1 LINTLLGKVFGT
13 KNERE
18 IKRMMPRVEAISAL
32 EPEMKK
38 LSDEQLRAK
47 TEEFRTRIKE
57 RLARFE
63 GETEQQAAPEAE
75 ADSDIDR
82 QKRLENE
89 RFRALREALDE
100 ILVEAFAVVREAGRR
115 VLNMRHF
122 DVQLIGGMVLHEG
135 KIAEMKTGEGKTLV
149 ATLPVYLNALGG
161 RGVHVVTV
169 NDYLAKRDSEWM
181 GKLYKFLGLTVGVI
195 VHELD
200 DEERREA
207 YAADVTY
214 GTNNEFGFDYLRD
227 NMKFDLRD
235 CVQREHHY
243 AIVDEVD
250 SILIDEARTPLI
262 ISGASEESTDK
273 YYKVNRIIP
282 RLTRG
287 EELGQNELRELI
299 EGKKIAPEDRDEM
312 VQELNESGNDPQ
324 RKILTGDFAVDE
336 KHKNITVT
344 DRGWEKVEKLLG
356 IGNIADPENWAL
368 KHHVETAI
376 KAHALYRKD
385 VEYVVKDGEVV
396 IVDEFTGRLM
406 PGRRWSD
413 GLHQAIEAKENVKIE
428 RENQTLATIT
438 FQNYFRMYKKLAG
451 MTGTAETEA
460 PEFDKIYKLEVTVI
474 PTNRTLLRIENPD
487 IVYRTEKEKY
497 FAASD
502 EIQRLHDSGQP
513 VLVGTTS
520 IEKSERL
527 SELLKKKGIKHVV
540 LNAKY
545 HEREAEIVA
554 QAGRKGMVTIATNMA
569 GRGTDILLGGNPEF
583 MAKQECVKKG
593 IAQPLRA
600 AQGKVGADVDDSNR
614 TLWYYAGNEYVV
626 PTDQWNEVFARYKT
640 DTDREHQEVIGA
652 GGLHIFGTERHE
664 ARRIDNQLRGRAGR
678 QGDPGSSR
686 FYLSLEDD
694 LMRIFAKEWVSNLLQ
709 RLGMEEG
716 VPIESRMITRRI
728 EAAQKA
734 VEGQNFESRK
744 HLLEYDDV
752 MNKQRVA
759 VYGLRRRLL
768 EGLDQKD
775 LIIEDYVAG
784 ILGELLE
791 KYCPE
796 KSHADDWDCKGLKEA
811 VFTKFGVDIYAE
823 GLKPEEMSRQELG
836 DAVFEKLKERYDAK
850 EKLIGSEA
858 MRYHERTIMLSVIDA
873 QWKDHLLSM
882 DHLKEGIGL
891 RGYGQHDPLVE
902 YKRESFDMFEE
913 MMQRFQEETVRILY
927 LMQILERPPDSG
939 PMPRGPEGPL
949 DQGPEAGVPS
959 IISGGRGNG
968 RPARQIATSVDDI
981 EEAFQRKKKRELEQ
995 ARMAGA
1001 GDTQT
1006 VQQVVRSGEKI
1017 GRNDP
1022 CPCGSG
1028 KKYKKCCGA

>member
-18 IKRMMPRVEAISAL
+18 IKRLQPRVQAINAL
-32 EPEMKK
+32 EPEIQK
-38 LSDEQLRAK
+38 LSDDQLRAK
-47 TEEFRTRIKE
+47 TAEFRARIQE
-57 RLARFE
+57 HLSSI
-63 GETEQQAAPEAE
+63 
-75 ADSDIDR
+75 ADEPATDPDRPDADVSDIDQ
-82 QKRLENE
+82 QKELEKQRSE
-89 RFRALREALDE
+89 VLKEVLDE
-100 ILVEAFAVVREAGRR
+100 LLEEAFAVVREAGKR

-149 ATLPVYLNALGG
+149 ATLPVYLNALSE

-181 GKLYKFLGLTVGVI
+181 GKLYSFLGLTVGVI
-195 VHELD
+195 VHDLD
-200 DEERREA
+200 DAERRAA

-227 NMKFDLRD
+227 NMKFDLND
-235 CVQREHHY
+235 CVQRVHNF

-282 RLTRG
+282 KLERG
-287 EELGQNELRELI
+287 EEIDTAPGEP
-299 EGKKIAPEDRDEM
+299 KIM
-312 VQELNESGNDPQ
+312 
-324 RKILTGDFAVDE
+324 TGDYVVDE
-336 KHKNITVT
+336 KHRNITVT
-344 DRGWEKVEKLLG
+344 DEGWEKVEKLLG

-368 KHHVETAI
+368 KHHVETAV
-376 KAHALYRKD
+376 KAHALYKRD
-385 VEYVVKDGEVV
+385 VEYVVKDGEVI

-413 GLHQAIEAKENVKIE
+413 GLHQSIEAKENVKIE

-460 PEFDKIYKLEVTVI
+460 PEFDKIYRLEVVVI
-474 PTNRTLLRIENPD
+474 PTNRVLLRKENPD

-497 FAASD
+497 FAAAD

-527 SELLKKKGIKHVV
+527 SDLLNKKGLKDHVV
-540 LNAKY
+540 LNAKF

-554 QAGRKGMVTIATNMA
+554 QAGRKGRVTIATNMA

-593 IAQPLRA
+593 IAQPIRA
-600 AQGKVGADVDDSNR
+600 AQGKIEAEVNDPNR
-614 TLWYYAGNEYVV
+614 TVWYYAGNEYAV
-626 PTDQWNEVFARYKT
+626 PTDQWNEVFARYKA
-640 DTDREHQEVIGA
+640 DTDKEHREVIEA

-694 LMRIFAKEWVSNLLQ
+694 LMRIFAKEWISNLLQ

-728 EAAQKA
+728 EGAQKA
-734 VEGQNFESRK
+734 VEGQNFEARK

-752 MNKQRVA
+752 MNKQREA

-775 LIIEDYVAG
+775 LIIEDYVSG
-784 ILGELLE
+784 ILGDFLE
-791 KYCPE
+791 RHCPAKE
-796 KSHADDWDCKGLKEA
+796 HVDNWDFKALRDA
-811 VFTKFGVDIYAE
+811 ISARFGVDIYAE
-823 GLKPEEMSRQELG
+823 GLKPENMNRQELG
-836 DAVFEKLKERYDAK
+836 DAIFEKLKERYDAK
-850 EKLIGSEA
+850 EKLIGAEA
-858 MRYHERTIMLSVIDA
+858 MRYHERMIMLSVIDA

-882 DHLKEGIGL
+882 DHLKEGINL

-902 YKRESFDMFEE
+902 YKRESYDMFEE
-913 MMQRFQEETVRILY
+913 MMQRFQEETVRYLY
-927 LMQILERPPDSG
+927 LMQIMERPAEAVAR
-939 PMPRGPEGPL
+939 PRGV
-949 DQGPEAGVPS
+949 AGNLSEKETQAPAL
-959 IISGGRGNG
+959 ITGGRGGNG
-968 RPARQIATSVDDI
+968 RPQRQVATSMDEI
-981 EEAFQRKKKRELEQ
+981 EEAFQRKKKKELEQ

-1001 GDTQT
+1001 GDVQ
-1006 VQQVVRSGEKI
+1006 VQQVVRSGAKV

-1028 KKYKKCCGA
+1028 KKYKKCCGANS

>member
-18 IKRMMPRVEAISAL
+18 LKRLMPQVEAINAL
-32 EPEMKK
+32 EPQIKQ

-47 TEEFRTRIKE
+47 TDEFRKRIQE
-57 RLARFE
+57 RLASLPDE
-63 GETEQQAAPEAE
+63 PD
-75 ADSDIDR
+75 ADPDR
-82 QKRLENE
+82 LKQLEDDRTKLINE
-89 RFRALREALDE
+89 VLDE
-100 ILVEAFAVVREAGRR
+100 LLVEAFAVVREAGRR

-122 DVQLIGGMVLHEG
+122 DVQLIGGMVLHQG

-149 ATLPVYLNALGG
+149 ATLPVYLNALSG

-181 GKLYKFLGLTVGVI
+181 GKLYRFLGLTVGVI
-195 VHELD
+195 VHDLD

-207 YAADVTY
+207 YASDVTY

-227 NMKFDLRD
+227 NMKFDVHD
-235 CVQREHHY
+235 CVQRKHNF

-273 YYKVNRIIP
+273 YARVNRIIP
-282 RLTRG
+282 KLERG
-287 EELGQNELRELI
+287 EEI
-299 EGKKIAPEDRDEM
+299 DTAPGEPKE
-312 VQELNESGNDPQ
+312 
-324 RKILTGDFAVDE
+324 LTGDYVVDE
-336 KHKNITVT
+336 KHKSITVT
-344 DRGWEKVEKLLG
+344 DIGWEKVEQLLG
-356 IGNIADPENWAL
+356 IGNIADPENWDL
-368 KHHVETAI
+368 KHHVDTAV
-376 KAHALYRKD
+376 KAHALYKRD
-385 VEYVVKDGEVV
+385 VEYVVKDGEVI

-413 GLHQAIEAKENVKIE
+413 GLHQAVEAKENVKIE

-460 PEFDKIYKLEVTVI
+460 AEFEKIYRLEVMVI
-474 PTNRTLLRIENPD
+474 PTNKPMLREENPD
-487 IVYRTEKEKY
+487 VVYRTDKEKY

-502 EIQRLHDSGQP
+502 EILKLYATGRP

-527 SELLKKKGIKHVV
+527 SELLKKKSIKHVV

-600 AQGKVGADVDDSNR
+600 AQGKIQIDVDETKS
-614 TLWYYAGNEYVV
+614 TVWYYAGNEYVV
-626 PTDQWNEVFARYKT
+626 PTEQWTEIFNRYKVQT
-640 DTDREHQEVIGA
+640 DKEHDEVTA
-652 GGLHIFGTERHE
+652 VGGLHIFGTERHE

-716 VPIESRMITRRI
+716 IPIESRLITRRI
-728 EAAQKA
+728 ATAQQA
-734 VEGQNFESRK
+734 VEAQNFEARK

-752 MNKQRVA
+752 MNKQREA
-759 VYGLRRRLL
+759 VYGLRRQLL
-768 EGLDQKD
+768 EGVEQKE
-775 LIIEDYVAG
+775 LILEDYVSG
-784 ILGELLE
+784 ILSDVMDQFCAV
-791 KYCPE
+791 KVHPE
-796 KSHADDWDCKGLKEA
+796 DWDTKGLKDA
-811 VFTKFGVDIYAE
+811 IFTRFGVDILAE
-823 GLKPEEMSRQELG
+823 GIKPESLSRQELG
-836 DAVFEKLKERYDAK
+836 DAIFAKLKERYDAK
-850 EKLIGSEA
+850 EKLIGPDA
-858 MRYHERTIMLSVIDA
+858 MRYHERMIMLSVLDS
-873 QWKDHLLSM
+873 QWKDHLRDM

-902 YKRESFDMFEE
+902 YKRESFDMFEA
-913 MMQRFQEETVRILY
+913 MMQRFQEETARYLY
-927 LMQILERPPDSG
+927 LMQILERPAAA
-939 PMPRGPEGPL
+939 PETQPHGARV
-949 DQGPEAGVPS
+949 D
-959 IISGGRGNG
+959 GNG
-968 RPARQIATSVDDI
+968 SRPTRNVATSVDEL
-981 EEAFQRKKKRELEQ
+981 EESFQRKKRRELEQ
-995 ARMAGA
+995 ARMAGSGEA
-1001 GDTQT
+1001 QT
-1006 VQQVVRSGEKI
+1006 VQQVVRGSAKV

-1028 KKYKKCCGA
+1028 KKYKKCCGAQG

>member
-18 IKRMMPRVEAISAL
+18 VKRLQPRVVAINAL
-32 EPEMKK
+32 EPEVQK
-38 LSDEQLRAK
+38 LSDDQLRAK
-47 TEEFRTRIKE
+47 TAEFRARIQE
-57 RLARFE
+57 RLSSIADE
-63 GETEQQAAPEAE
+63 PEADLDLQN
-75 ADSDIDR
+75 ADQDRDR
-82 QKRLENE
+82 QKEI
-89 RFRALREALDE
+89 EAQRGAVLKEVLDE
-100 ILVEAFAVVREAGRR
+100 LLADAFAVVREAGRR

-122 DVQLIGGMVLHEG
+122 DVQLIGGMVLHNG
-135 KIAEMKTGEGKTLV
+135 TIAEMKTGEGKTLV
-149 ATLPVYLNALGG
+149 ATLPVYLNALSG

-181 GKLYKFLGLTVGVI
+181 GKLYGFLGLTVGVI
-195 VHELD
+195 VHDLD
-200 DEERREA
+200 DEQRRAA

-235 CVQREHHY
+235 CVQRVHNF

-282 RLTRG
+282 KLERG
-287 EELGQNELRELI
+287 EEIDTQPGE
-299 EGKKIAPEDRDEM
+299 P
-312 VQELNESGNDPQ
+312 
-324 RKILTGDFAVDE
+324 KILTGDFVVDE
-336 KHKNITVT
+336 KHRNVTVT
-344 DRGWEKVEKLLG
+344 DEGWEKVEKLLG
-356 IGNIADPENWAL
+356 IGNIADPENWPL
-368 KHHVETAI
+368 KHHVETAV
-376 KAHALYRKD
+376 KAHALYKKD
-385 VEYVVKDGEVV
+385 VEYVVKDGEVL

-460 PEFDKIYKLEVTVI
+460 PEFDKIYRLEVIVI
-474 PTNRTLLRIENPD
+474 PTNRTLLRKENPD

-497 FAASD
+497 FAAAD
-502 EIQRLHDSGQP
+502 EIQRLHESNQP

-520 IEKSERL
+520 IEKSEKL
-527 SELLKKKGIKHVV
+527 SELLKKKGTKHVV
-540 LNAKY
+540 LNAKF

-554 QAGRKGMVTIATNMA
+554 QAGRKGAVTIATNMA

-593 IAQPLRA
+593 IAQPIRA
-600 AQGKVGADVDDSNR
+600 AQGKIEADVDDPNR
-614 TLWYYAGNEYVV
+614 TVWYYAGNEFAV
-626 PTDQWNEVFARYKT
+626 PTDQWNEIFARYKA
-640 DTDREHQEVIGA
+640 DTDQEHREVIEA

-694 LMRIFAKEWVSNLLQ
+694 LMRIFAKEWVSKLLQ

-716 VPIESRMITRRI
+716 VPIESGMISRRI

-734 VEGQNFESRK
+734 VEGQNFEARK

-752 MNKQRVA
+752 MNKQREA

-775 LIIEDYVAG
+775 LIIEDYVSG
-784 ILGELLE
+784 ILAEILE
-791 KYCPE
+791 RCCPQKE
-796 KSHADDWDCKGLKEA
+796 HVANWDLKA
-811 VFTKFGVDIYAE
+811 LKDAIFTRFGVDIYAE
-823 GLKPEEMSRQELG
+823 GLKPEDMNRQELG
-836 DAVFEKLKERYDAK
+836 DAIFQKLKERYDSK
-850 EKLIGSEA
+850 EKLIGAEA
-858 MRYHERTIMLSVIDA
+858 MRYHERMIMLSVIDA

-882 DHLKEGIGL
+882 DHLKEGINL
-891 RGYGQHDPLVE
+891 RGYAQHDPLVE
-902 YKRESFDMFEE
+902 YKRESYDMFEA
-913 MMQRFQEETVRILY
+913 MMQRFQEETVRYLY
-927 LMQILERPPDSG
+927 LMQIMERPPD
-939 PMPRGPEGPL
+939 
-949 DQGPEAGVPS
+949 QGPDSGMTLRGGGPSSDDGSGQGPDAGVPS
-959 IISGGRGNG
+959 VITGGRGGNG
-968 RPARQIATSVDDI
+968 RSPRQIATSVDEL

-1001 GDTQT
+1001 GDMQVT
-1006 VQQVVRSGEKI
+1006 QVVRSGDKV

-1028 KKYKKCCGA
+1028 KKYKKCCGAN

>member
-18 IKRMMPRVEAISAL
+18 VKRLLPRVTVINAF
-32 EPEMKK
+32 EPAMQK
-38 LSDEQLRAK
+38 LSDDELRAK
-47 TEEFRTRIKE
+47 TAEFRARIQE
-57 RLARFE
+57 RLSSI
-63 GETEQQAAPEAE
+63 
-75 ADSDIDR
+75 ADEPIGDDPDRPDVPLQNSDR
-82 QKRLENE
+82 QKEIEAE
-89 RFRALREALDE
+89 RSAVVKVVLDE
-100 ILVEAFAVVREAGRR
+100 LLDEAFAVVREAGRR

-135 KIAEMKTGEGKTLV
+135 TIAEMKTGEGKTLV
-149 ATLPVYLNALGG
+149 ATLPVYLNALSG

-181 GKLYKFLGLTVGVI
+181 GKLYSFLGLTVGVI
-195 VHELD
+195 VHDLD
-200 DEERREA
+200 DEQRRAA

-235 CVQREHHY
+235 CVQRMHNF

-282 RLTRG
+282 KLEKG
-287 EELGQNELRELI
+287 EEIDTAPGEP
-299 EGKKIAPEDRDEM
+299 KIM
-312 VQELNESGNDPQ
+312 
-324 RKILTGDFAVDE
+324 TGDFVVDE
-336 KHKNITVT
+336 KHRNVTVS
-344 DRGWEKVEKLLG
+344 DDGWEKVEKLLG

-368 KHHVETAI
+368 KHHVETAV
-376 KAHALYRKD
+376 KAHALYKKD
-385 VEYVVKDGEVV
+385 VEYVVKDGEVI

-413 GLHQAIEAKENVKIE
+413 GLHQSIEAKENVKIE

-460 PEFDKIYKLEVTVI
+460 PEFDKIYRLEVIVI
-474 PTNRTLLRIENPD
+474 PTNRTLLRKENPD

-497 FAASD
+497 FAAAD
-502 EIQRLHDSGQP
+502 EIQRLHDSDQP

-554 QAGRKGMVTIATNMA
+554 QAGRKSMVTIATNMA
-569 GRGTDILLGGNPEF
+569 GRGTDILLGGNAEF

-593 IAQPLRA
+593 IAQPIRA
-600 AQGKVGADVDDSNR
+600 AQGKIEAEVDDPNR
-614 TLWYYAGNEYVV
+614 TVWYYAGNEYAV
-626 PTDQWNEVFARYKT
+626 PTDQWNEIFTRYKA
-640 DTDREHQEVIGA
+640 DTDREHQEVIEA

-728 EAAQKA
+728 EVAQKA
-734 VEGQNFESRK
+734 VEGQNFEARK

-752 MNKQRVA
+752 MNKQREA

-775 LIIEDYVAG
+775 LIIEDYVSG
-784 ILGELLE
+784 ILGDILE
-791 KYCPE
+791 RHCPPKE
-796 KSHADDWDCKGLKEA
+796 HEANWDLKA
-811 VFTKFGVDIYAE
+811 LKDAIFTRFGVDIYAE
-823 GLKPEEMSRQELG
+823 GLKPEEMNRQEMG
-836 DAVFEKLKERYDAK
+836 DAIFAKLKERYDSK
-850 EKLIGSEA
+850 EALIGAEA
-858 MRYHERTIMLSVIDA
+858 MRYHERMIMLSVIDA

-913 MMQRFQEETVRILY
+913 MMQRFQEETVRYLY
-927 LMQILERPPDSG
+927 LMQIMERPPDSG
-939 PMPRGPEGPL
+939 VRPGGGPPAGSSNELSGQAP
-949 DQGPEAGVPS
+949 DVGVPS
-959 IISGGRGNG
+959 VITGGRGGNG
-968 RPARQIATSVDDI
+968 RPPRQVATSVDEI

-1001 GDTQT
+1001 GDMQ
-1006 VQQVVRSGEKI
+1006 VQQVVRSGDKV

-1028 KKYKKCCGA
+1028 KKYKKCCGASS